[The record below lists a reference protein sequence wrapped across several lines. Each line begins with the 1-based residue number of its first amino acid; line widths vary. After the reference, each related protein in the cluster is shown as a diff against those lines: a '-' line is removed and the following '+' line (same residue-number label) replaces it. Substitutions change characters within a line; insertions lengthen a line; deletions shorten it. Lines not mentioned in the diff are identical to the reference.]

1 MSAATLAPDPT
12 GALTAVLETIAA
24 LATGAIASAR
34 AKSETPRDPPGAGG
48 QVPPQSTAGR
58 AKALYAARRRRERAF
73 GPHAS
78 LLADPA
84 WDIMLDLFAAHAEDR
99 RVSVSS
105 ACVAACVAPTTA
117 LRWIASLERRDLIE
131 RRPDE
136 RDGRRAF
143 LSLSAAGLAIVEQAL
158 AG

>member
-1 MSAATLAPDPT
+1 MRAPDPT
-12 GALTAVLETIAA
+12 DALTAALETIAA
-24 LATGAIASAR
+24 LATGAIAVAHP
-34 AKSETPRDPPGAGG
+34 KSETPRNFHGASG

-73 GPHAS
+73 GVHAS
-78 LLADPA
+78 LLADPV
-84 WDIMLDLFAAHAEDR
+84 WDIMLDLFVAHAESR

-143 LSLSAAGLAIVEQAL
+143 LSLSAAGWAIVEQAL
-158 AG
+158 VD